1 MNIFSKHHES
11 HYMTAYNM
19 YLDNKFVG
27 IGLRNFRNFCSNPKY
42 KIDEKSCST
51 HPHNTYIQL
60 LAETGL
66 IGFMFGIILFF
77 YFCYHSLIHFKKKYL
92 DKETL
97 FNNFEICLLSS
108 ILVTL
113 WPFIPTGNFFNN
125 WLSIVYFYPVGF
137 LLWSMNKN

>member
-1 MNIFSKHHES
+1 
-11 HYMTAYNM
+11 MTAYNM

-66 IGFMFGIILFF
+66 IGFYVWYNFIFLFLLSF
-77 YFCYHSLIHFKKKYL
+77 INTFKKI
-92 DKETL
+92 
-97 FNNFEICLLSS
+97 FR
-108 ILVTL
+108 
-113 WPFIPTGNFFNN
+113 
-125 WLSIVYFYPVGF
+125 
-137 LLWSMNKN
+137 